1 MMAYR
6 VIIPRPVR
14 KQLDKLP
21 RDIRI
26 RLLQRIAL
34 LKENPRPL
42 GAAKLKGYEYEYR
55 IRVGSYRVRYE
66 VREPENVVLLLHCKH
81 RKDAYR
87 N

>member
-1 MMAYR
+1 MAYR

-21 RDIRI
+21 RGIRI

-42 GAAKLKGYEYEYR
+42 GAVKLKGYEYEYR